1 MPKVLVGVQPIVAAS
16 EAEARRRAD
25 ELQARAPMEAVLA
38 RLSGNLGVDFSKVD
52 PNRPL
57 EELDTQASRGLLA
70 AVAARPDGRPTTL
83 RDVAENAKLAV
94 GIPPMIGAPE
104 QVADRMEALWRET
117 GCYGFCISPTTVK
130 RWPRVPSGTS
140 WPSLSPVDR
149 SAIIS

>member
-1 MPKVLVGVQPIVAAS
+1 M
-16 EAEARRRAD
+16 ARS
-25 ELQARAPMEAVLA
+25 V
-38 RLSGNLGVDFSKVD
+38 GVDFSKVD

-117 GCYGFCISPTTVK
+117 GCYGFCISPTTAPNSIDDFVDAV
-130 RWPRVPSGTS
+130 VPILQRRGLFRTDY
-140 WPSLSPVDR
+140 PGRTFRDTLND
-149 SAIIS
+149 